1 MIITFCGHRDFQ
13 SNADMMQK
21 LVLEL
26 LSRAEQTD
34 ALLCYSG
41 GYGGFDRFAAYCVK
55 QVQKEAANIRNCLVI
70 PYLTVVLQKET
81 KEYGNY
87 FDEVIY
93 PPLENVPPR
102 YAIIRRNEWMI
113 DRADLLIA
121 YVTHGWG
128 GAAKT
133 IRYAKRKGIEILNM
147 SESFYSP

>member
-13 SNADMMQK
+13 GNSILKERLTDK
-21 LVLEL
+21 LLVH
-26 LSRAEQTD
+26 AKQTD
-34 ALLCYSG
+34 TLVCYSG

-55 QVQKEAANIRNCLVI
+55 QAQKEAANIRNCLVI
-70 PYLTVVLQKET
+70 PYLTVALQKET

-113 DRADLLIA
+113 DWADLLIA

-128 GAAKT
+128 GAART

>member
-55 QVQKEAANIRNCLVI
+55 QAQKEAANIRNCLVI
-70 PYLTVVLQKET
+70 PYLTVALQKET
-81 KEYGNY
+81 KE
-87 FDEVIY
+87 
-93 PPLENVPPR
+93 
-102 YAIIRRNEWMI
+102 
-113 DRADLLIA
+113 
-121 YVTHGWG
+121 
-128 GAAKT
+128 
-133 IRYAKRKGIEILNM
+133 
-147 SESFYSP
+147 